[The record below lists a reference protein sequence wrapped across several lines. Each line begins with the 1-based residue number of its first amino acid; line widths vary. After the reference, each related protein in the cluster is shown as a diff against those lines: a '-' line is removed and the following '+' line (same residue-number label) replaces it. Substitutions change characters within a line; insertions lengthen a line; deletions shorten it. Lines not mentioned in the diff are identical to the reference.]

1 MDETYCGKSCAEC
14 TQKEALNCP
23 GCKIGPGR
31 QFGGECELAQCC
43 RGKGHEVCDTCG
55 FKGNCGTLRS
65 RDYQSENRKRK
76 FESELRQ
83 KEAIAKRVPILG
95 KWLWILFWLIVPATI
110 AGIMGIKNVM
120 DVAPGVYMTGQILK
134 AVCAI
139 AYGAIL
145 FKLSTEEDR
154 YRTAGI
160 CALVSAAAS
169 VLVIVIFGAAKAPTW
184 SLIITLPM
192 AIVALVGEYNEYIA
206 HSSVLLGVDNELP
219 EKWTTLWKWYI
230 GCMLGMF
237 GSIIMMLISPILG
250 IIVLLGATIGILV
263 VSIMKLVYLY
273 RTAKVFREYPVENP
287 IEEKTNMYLP

>member
-65 RDYQSENRKRK
+65 RDYQLEHRKRK
-76 FESELRQ
+76 FEYELRQ
-83 KEAIAKRVPILG
+83 KEETAKRVPILS
-95 KWLWILFWLIVPATI
+95 KWLWTLFWLIVPATI
-110 AGIMGIKNVM
+110 AGIMGNKYVM
-120 DVAPGVYMTGQILK
+120 NIAPDVYMTGQILK
-134 AVCAI
+134 VVCAI

-154 YRTAGI
+154 YRKAGI

-169 VLVIVIFGAAKAPTW
+169 ALVVVISGAAEAPAW
-184 SLIITLPM
+184 SLIITLPT
-192 AIVALVGEYNEYIA
+192 AIVALVGEYNEYMA
-206 HSSVLLGVDNELP
+206 HSSVLMDVDNELP

-230 GCMLGMF
+230 GCTLGMF
-237 GSIIMMLISPILG
+237 GSIIMMLIAPTLG
-250 IIVLLGATIGILV
+250 IIVLVGATIGTVV

-273 RTAKVFREYPVENP
+273 RTAKVFREYPVEGVSENQ
-287 IEEKTNMYLP
+287 NFC